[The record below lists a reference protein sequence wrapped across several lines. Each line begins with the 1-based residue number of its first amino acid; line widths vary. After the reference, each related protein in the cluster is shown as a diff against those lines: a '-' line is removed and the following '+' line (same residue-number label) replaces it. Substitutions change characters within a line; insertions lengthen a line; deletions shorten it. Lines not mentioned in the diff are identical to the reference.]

1 MREQLITPISS
12 ERTFL
17 RPRATRG
24 LAWAAWGVCILLILS
39 ALTIWFLGGGNLLLH
54 ASVLFISIAFA
65 CFGTVGALIAL
76 QRPKNTIGWI
86 FCLVGIGTGITDFS
100 GAYTSFGTAHGHVL
114 LPGSG
119 IVSWLGNTIWPLN
132 WGLMLVF
139 LPLLFPNGHLL
150 TRHWRI
156 VSWLAA
162 MMILLSMLIS
172 QLAHFGPASSA
183 SSWSDLGSLIN
194 LLELPLTIAALI
206 SLILRFRR
214 ARERERQQ
222 IKWLTYGTTIMATLI
237 VGGVLLLPDPNGL
250 FQLIFPVAII
260 CLPLSIGI
268 SILRHRLYDID
279 VLINRTLVYG
289 TLTALLALIYFGL
302 IFALQDLLGGIIKS
316 NNDVAIVISTLSIAA
331 LFQPLRTRIQ
341 RVIDRRFYRQKYD
354 AARTL
359 AAFSATLRDEVDL
372 HQLREHL
379 LTVVEKTVQPT
390 HVSLWLRRD
399 EQRRTP
405 HTGV

>member
-1 MREQLITPISS
+1 MREQLITPLSS

-17 RPRATRG
+17 SPRATRS
-24 LAWAAWGVCILLILS
+24 LAWAAWGICILLIFS
-39 ALTIWFLGGGNLLLH
+39 ALTIWFLGGGNPLQH
-54 ASVLFISIAFA
+54 ASVLLISIAFA

-119 IVSWLGNTIWPLN
+119 IVSWLGDTIWPLN

-139 LPLLFPNGHLL
+139 LPLLFPNGQLL

-268 SILRHRLYDID
+268 SILRHQLYNID
-279 VLINRTLVYG
+279 VLINRTLVYA

-316 NNDVAIVISTLSIAA
+316 NNDVVIVISTLSIAA
-331 LFQPLRTRIQ
+331 LFQPLRARIQ

-379 LTVVEKTVQPT
+379 VTVVEETVQPT
-390 HVSLWLRRD
+390 HVSLWLSKG
-399 EQRRTP
+399 EHRRTP
-405 HTGV
+405 NAGV

>member
-1 MREQLITPISS
+1 M
-12 ERTFL
+12 
-17 RPRATRG
+17 
-24 LAWAAWGVCILLILS
+24 ILG
-39 ALTIWFLGGGNLLLH
+39 ALTIWFLGGGNLLQH
-54 ASVLFISIAFA
+54 ASVLSISIAFA
-65 CFGTVGALIAL
+65 CFGTVGSLIAL
-76 QRPKNTIGWI
+76 QRLKNTIGWI

-100 GAYTSFGTAHGHVL
+100 GAYTSFGTAHGHIL

-119 IVSWLGNTIWPLN
+119 IFNWLGDTIWPLN

-150 TRHWRI
+150 TRRWRF

-162 MMILLSMLIS
+162 IMIVLSILTS
-172 QLAHFGPASSA
+172 QLAYLGPTSPA
-183 SSWSDLGSLIN
+183 SSWSDQGSLIN

-206 SLILRFRR
+206 SLVLRFRR
-214 ARERERQQ
+214 AKERERQQ
-222 IKWLTYGTTIMATLI
+222 IKWLAYGTTIMVTLI

-279 VLINRTLVYG
+279 VLINRTLVYA

-302 IFALQDLLGGIIKS
+302 IFASQDLLGEIIKS

-331 LFQPLRTRIQ
+331 LFRPLRARIQ
-341 RVIDRRFYRQKYD
+341 RIIDRRFYRQKYD
-354 AARTL
+354 ATRTL
-359 AAFSATLRDEVDL
+359 AAFSAALRDEVDL

-379 LTVVEKTVQPT
+379 LTVVEETVQPT
-390 HVSLWLRRD
+390 HVSLWVRKEEKRRSPLTD
-399 EQRRTP
+399 
-405 HTGV
+405 V

>member
-1 MREQLITPISS
+1 
-12 ERTFL
+12 
-17 RPRATRG
+17 
-24 LAWAAWGVCILLILS
+24 LARQG
-39 ALTIWFLGGGNLLLH
+39 
-54 ASVLFISIAFA
+54 
-65 CFGTVGALIAL
+65 
-76 QRPKNTIGWI
+76 
-86 FCLVGIGTGITDFS
+86 
-100 GAYTSFGTAHGHVL
+100 
-114 LPGSG
+114 
-119 IVSWLGNTIWPLN
+119 
-132 WGLMLVF
+132 
-139 LPLLFPNGHLL
+139 
-150 TRHWRI
+150 
-156 VSWLAA
+156 
-162 MMILLSMLIS
+162 
-172 QLAHFGPASSA
+172 SA
-183 SSWSDLGSLIN
+183 SSWNDLGSLIN

-268 SILRHRLYDID
+268 SILRHQLYNID
-279 VLINRTLVYG
+279 VLINRTLVYA

-331 LFQPLRTRIQ
+331 LFQPLRARIQ

-379 LTVVEKTVQPT
+379 VTVVEETVQPT
-390 HVSLWLRRD
+390 HVSLWLSKG
-399 EQRRTP
+399 EHRRTP
-405 HTGV
+405 NAGV